1 MENTQHHKKP
11 PYTTIATCLPNINQK
26 ALNPQTPPEL
36 SPFLSPKIASP
47 SNGTHPLVA
56 RIRNLHATGCVRR
69 LGRLAALWAHK
80 VRSSAEMAES
90 SHCSFNLSVDLHPW
104 STDTAIQSFSF
115 APFSLS
121 LARPEGNLCGPHT
134 LTDLPSKRASKLICH
149 YTTAGLDH
157 HGGRRRSLSPLQLA
171 VNVSL
176 VRQLKSLFTLKLSSG
191 VKNCFARGFLLVS

>member
-1 MENTQHHKKP
+1 MVLIHLWLVSAICMPLAVCAAWAASLRYGHTKFALP
-11 PYTTIATCLPNINQK
+11 PRWQSLHIVPSTC
-26 ALNPQTPPEL
+26 
-36 SPFLSPKIASP
+36 P
-47 SNGTHPLVA
+47 STCT
-56 RIRNLHATGCVRR
+56 R
-69 LGRLAALWAHK
+69 
-80 VRSSAEMAES
+80 
-90 SHCSFNLSVDLHPW
+90 